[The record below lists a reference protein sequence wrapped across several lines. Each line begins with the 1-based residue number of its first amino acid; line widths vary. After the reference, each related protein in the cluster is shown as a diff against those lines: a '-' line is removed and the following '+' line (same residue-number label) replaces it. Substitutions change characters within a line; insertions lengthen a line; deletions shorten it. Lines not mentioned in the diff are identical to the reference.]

1 MTVEE
6 LKELII
12 ANTLRNDFLYD
23 RWGMFFPKKAWDEN
37 TESVDLSAARPYWI
51 YRDRQ
56 KFGLHK
62 GYYYTPI
69 RNADL
74 QLVKAISERL
84 CEMDVLSLAG
94 YEFRNGR
101 LYMPSN
107 KDL

>member
-1 MTVEE
+1 MTIEE
-6 LKELII
+6 FKELII
-12 ANTLRNDFLYD
+12 ANTLKGGFPDE
-23 RWGMFFPKKAWDEN
+23 RWGIQFPKEAWDED
-37 TESVDLSAARPYWI
+37 TESVDLSAVRPYWI